1 MHMSFRDNLD
11 RFEQFAT
18 DVILERR
25 FGKRA
30 LLLRW
35 FLYALSWLFRGI
47 VQARLWLSRTRIR
60 KGRQLGVMIV
70 SVGNLT
76 VGGTGKTPVVERL
89 ARELKDGGRNVAI
102 LSRGYKSR
110 KLPVLRRWRRAFFGK
125 FKPRVVHDGKKLLL
139 DSAWAGDE
147 PYMLARSLANVP
159 VLVHKNR
166 ARAGL
171 AAVSDFKADILI
183 LDDGMQYLDIEH
195 RLDIC
200 LIDRQ
205 APFGNEFLLPRGT
218 LREPPSNLRR
228 ANFILITKAVPG
240 ESRELIQRIREY
252 NRTADIV
259 ECVHQPMYLRNIYD
273 PADCL
278 PLTHLRDKYVGVLS
292 GIARPESFE
301 DTLRQLGA
309 NLVITSRFA
318 DHHRFRGQE
327 LQDFVA
333 RCARRDLDFIVTT
346 EKDCVRFPTR
356 IGEAEKPEVPIYF
369 LRVEIEIIAGQQHWD
384 RLIARLTE
392 RREVVAPERVL
403 V

>member
-1 MHMSFRDNLD
+1 MSFRDNLD

-30 LLLRW
+30 MLLRW
-35 FLYALSWLFRGI
+35 LLYVLSWLFRGI
-47 VQARLWLSRTRIR
+47 VQLRLWLCRVRIR

-102 LSRGYKSR
+102 LSRGYKNR
-110 KLPVLRRWRRAFFGK
+110 KLPVLRRLRRKFFGK

-147 PYMLARSLANVP
+147 PFMLARSLGDVP

-166 ARAGL
+166 ARAG
-171 AAVSDFKADILI
+171 AIAVSEYKADILI

-218 LREPPSNLRR
+218 LREPPANLRR
-228 ANFILITKAVPG
+228 ANCILITKAVPG
-240 ESRELIQRIREY
+240 ESRALIKRIREY
-252 NRTADIV
+252 NRTADII
-259 ECVHQPMYLRNIYD
+259 ECVHQPQHLQNLYDAGDRRPLSDLRG
-273 PADCL
+273 
-278 PLTHLRDKYVGVLS
+278 KYIGVLS

-301 DTLRQLGA
+301 DMLEKLGA
-309 NLVITSRFA
+309 NRVITSRFA

-333 RCARRDLDFIVTT
+333 RAVRRDIDFIVTT
-346 EKDCVRFPTR
+346 EKDGVRFPSR
-356 IGEAEKPEVPIYF
+356 IGPSEQPEIPIYF
-369 LRVEIEIIAGQQHWD
+369 LRVEIEIIAGHENWD

>member
-1 MHMSFRDNLD
+1 MSFRDNLD

-30 LLLRW
+30 MLLRW
-35 FLYALSWLFRGI
+35 LLYAMSWLFRGG
-47 VQARLWLSRTRIR
+47 VQLRLWLCRVRIR

-102 LSRGYKSR
+102 LSRGYKNR
-110 KLPVLRRWRRAFFGK
+110 KLPVLRRLRRKFFGK

-147 PYMLARSLANVP
+147 PFMLARSLGDVP

-166 ARAGL
+166 ARAG
-171 AAVSDFKADILI
+171 AIAVSEYKADILI

-218 LREPPSNLRR
+218 LREPPANLRR
-228 ANFILITKAVPG
+228 ANCILITKAVPG
-240 ESRELIQRIREY
+240 ESRALIKRIREY
-252 NRTADIV
+252 NRTADII
-259 ECVHQPMYLRNIYD
+259 ECVHQPQHLQNLYDAGDRRPLSDLRG
-273 PADCL
+273 
-278 PLTHLRDKYVGVLS
+278 KYIGVLS

-301 DTLRQLGA
+301 DMLEKLGA
-309 NLVITSRFA
+309 NRVITSRFA

-333 RCARRDLDFIVTT
+333 RAVRRDIDFIVTT
-346 EKDCVRFPTR
+346 EKDGVRFPSR
-356 IGEAEKPEVPIYF
+356 IGASEQPEIPIYF
-369 LRVEIEIIAGQQHWD
+369 LRVEIEIIAGHENWD

-392 RREVVAPERVL
+392 RRKVVAPERVL

>member
-1 MHMSFRDNLD
+1 MSFRDELD

-35 FLYALSWLFRGI
+35 LLYALSWLFRGI
-47 VQARLWLSRTRIR
+47 VQARLWLSRVRIR
-60 KGRQLGVMIV
+60 KGRQLGVMVV
-70 SVGNLT
+70 SIGNLT

-102 LSRGYKSR
+102 LSRGYKNR
-110 KLPVLRRWRRAFFGK
+110 KLPLLRRLRRKYFGK

-139 DSAWAGDE
+139 DSEWAGDE
-147 PYMLARSLANVP
+147 PYMLARSLADVP

-166 ARAGL
+166 ARAGSV
-171 AAVSDFKADILI
+171 AVADFKADMLI
-183 LDDGMQYLDIEH
+183 LDDGMQYLDLEH

-218 LREPPSNLRR
+218 LREPPANLRR
-228 ANFILITKAVPG
+228 ANLILITKAVPG
-240 ESRELIQRIREY
+240 ESRALIKRIRQY

-259 ECVHQPMYLRNIYD
+259 ECIHQAKYLRNIYD

-278 PLTHLRDKYVGVLS
+278 PLSHLQDKYIGVLS

-301 DTLRQLGA
+301 GTLRELGA
-309 NLVITSRFA
+309 NIEITTRFA

-333 RCARRDLDFIVTT
+333 RCARRDTDFIVTT
-346 EKDCVRFPTR
+346 EKDGVRFPAR
-356 IGEAEKPEVPIYF
+356 IGDAEKPEVPIYF
-369 LRVEIEIIAGQQHWD
+369 LRVEIEIIAGQEHWD
-384 RLIARLTE
+384 RMIARLTQ

>member
-1 MHMSFRDNLD
+1 MSFRDNLD

-47 VQARLWLSRTRIR
+47 VQARLWLSRMRIR
-60 KGRQLGVMIV
+60 KARQLGVMVI
-70 SVGNLT
+70 SIGNLT

-110 KLPVLRRWRRAFFGK
+110 KLPVLRRLRRSFFGK

-147 PYMLARSLANVP
+147 PYMLARSLADVP

-171 AAVSDFKADILI
+171 TAVSEFKADILI

-228 ANFILITKAVPG
+228 ANLILITKAVPG
-240 ESRELIQRIREY
+240 ESRALIQRIRKY

-259 ECVHQPMYLRNIYD
+259 ECVHKPMYLRNIYD

-278 PLTHLRDKYVGVLS
+278 PLSHLQGKYLGVLS

-301 DTLRQLGA
+301 ATLRELGA
-309 NLVITSRFA
+309 NIEITTRFA
-318 DHHRFRGQE
+318 DHHRFRGRE
-327 LQDFVA
+327 LEDFVA
-333 RCARRDLDFIVTT
+333 RCARRDTDFIVTT
-346 EKDCVRFPTR
+346 EKDCVRFPSR
-356 IGEAEKPEVPIYF
+356 IGEEEKPEVPIYF
-369 LRVEIEIIAGQQHWD
+369 LRVEIDIIAGQEHWD

>member
-1 MHMSFRDNLD
+1 MSFRDNID

-35 FLYALSWLFRGI
+35 LLYAFSWLFRGI
-47 VQARLWLSRTRIR
+47 VHLRLWLYRVRIR
-60 KGRQLGVMIV
+60 KARQLGVMVV
-70 SVGNLT
+70 SIGNLT

-110 KLPVLRRWRRAFFGK
+110 KLPVLRRLRRKFFGK

-147 PYMLARSLANVP
+147 PYMLARSLADVP
-159 VLVHKNR
+159 VLVHRNR

-171 AAVSDFKADILI
+171 AAVSDFKADVLI

-195 RLDIC
+195 RVDIC

-218 LREPPSNLRR
+218 LREPPGNLRR

-240 ESRELIQRIREY
+240 ESRALIKRIRQY

-259 ECVHQPMYLRNIYD
+259 ECVHKPVYLQNIYD
-273 PADCL
+273 PADRR
-278 PLTHLRDKYVGVLS
+278 PLSDLRDKYLGVLS

-301 DTLRQLGA
+301 RTLRDLGA
-309 NLVITSRFA
+309 NLEIKTRFA

-327 LQDFVA
+327 LVDFVA
-333 RCARRDLDFIVTT
+333 RCARRDADFIVTT
-346 EKDCVRFPTR
+346 EKDGVRFPSQLGGADR
-356 IGEAEKPEVPIYF
+356 PEVPIYF
-369 LRVEIEIIAGQQHWD
+369 LRVEIEIIAGQENWD
-384 RLIARLTE
+384 RLIARLTQ

>member
-1 MHMSFRDNLD
+1 MSFRDNID

-47 VQARLWLSRTRIR
+47 AQTRIWLYRVRIR
-60 KGRQLGVMIV
+60 KARQLGVMVV

-110 KLPVLRRWRRAFFGK
+110 KLPVLRRLRRKFFGK

-171 AAVSDFKADILI
+171 AAVSEFKADILI
-183 LDDGMQYLDIEH
+183 LDDGMQYLGIEH

-218 LREPPSNLRR
+218 LREPPANLRR
-228 ANFILITKAVPG
+228 ANLILITKAVPG
-240 ESRELIQRIREY
+240 ESRALIRRIRQY

-259 ECVHQPMYLRNIYD
+259 ECVHMPKYLRNIYD

-278 PLTHLRDKYVGVLS
+278 PLSHLQGKYLGVLS

-301 DTLRQLGA
+301 ATLRELGA
-309 NLVITSRFA
+309 NIEISTRFA
-318 DHHRFRGQE
+318 DHHRFRGEE

-333 RCARRDLDFIVTT
+333 RCARRDTDFIVTT
-346 EKDCVRFPTR
+346 EKDGVRFPSR
-356 IGEAEKPEVPIYF
+356 IGDAEKPEVPIYF
-369 LRVEIEIIAGQQHWD
+369 LRVEIEIIAGQEHWE
-384 RLIARLTE
+384 RLIARLTQ
-392 RREVVAPERVL
+392 RRPVVAPERVL

>member
-1 MHMSFRDNLD
+1 MSFRDKLD

-18 DVILERR
+18 AVILERR

-35 FLYALSWLFRGI
+35 LLYALSWLFRGI
-47 VQARLWLSRTRIR
+47 VQARLWLSRMRIR
-60 KGRQLGVMIV
+60 KARQLGVMVV
-70 SVGNLT
+70 SIGNLT

-110 KLPVLRRWRRAFFGK
+110 KLPVLRRLRRSFFGK
-125 FKPRVVHDGKKLLL
+125 FKPRVVHDGKKMLL

-147 PYMLARSLANVP
+147 PFMLARSLGDVP

-171 AAVSDFKADILI
+171 AAVSEFKADILL

-228 ANFILITKAVPG
+228 ANLILITKAVPG
-240 ESRELIQRIREY
+240 ESGALIKRIRQY

-259 ECVHQPMYLRNIYD
+259 ECVHKPKYLQNIYD
-273 PADCL
+273 AADCL
-278 PLTHLRDKYVGVLS
+278 PLSDLRGKYLGVLS

-301 DTLRQLGA
+301 GTLRDLGA
-309 NLVITSRFA
+309 NIEITTRFA
-318 DHHRFRGQE
+318 DHHRFRGRE
-327 LQDFVA
+327 LEDFVA
-333 RCARRDLDFIVTT
+333 RCARRDTDFIVTT
-346 EKDCVRFPTR
+346 EKDCVRFPAR
-356 IGEAEKPEVPIYF
+356 IGEQDKPEVPIYF
-369 LRVEIEIIAGQQHWD
+369 LRVEIEIIAGQEYWD
-384 RLIARLTE
+384 RMIARLTQ

>member
-1 MHMSFRDNLD
+1 MSFRDNLD

-35 FLYALSWLFRGI
+35 LLYALSWLFRGI
-47 VQARLWLSRTRIR
+47 VQARLWLSRKRIR
-60 KGRQLGVMIV
+60 KGRQLGVMII

-125 FKPRVVHDGKKLLL
+125 FKLRVVHDGKKLLL

-240 ESRELIQRIREY
+240 ESRALIKRIREY

-259 ECVHQPMYLRNIYD
+259 ECIHKPMYLRNIYNPD
-273 PADCL
+273 DCL
-278 PLTHLRDKYVGVLS
+278 PLSHLRDKYIGVLS

-309 NLVITSRFA
+309 NLEITTRFA

-327 LQDFVA
+327 LVDFVA
-333 RCARRDLDFIVTT
+333 RCARRDTDFIVTT
-346 EKDCVRFPTR
+346 EKDGVRFPAR
-356 IGEAEKPEVPIYF
+356 IGGADKPEVPIYF
-369 LRVEIEIIAGQQHWD
+369 LRVEIEIIAGQEHWD

>member
-1 MHMSFRDNLD
+1 MSFRDNLD

-47 VQARLWLSRTRIR
+47 VQARLWLSRMRIR
-60 KGRQLGVMIV
+60 KARQLGVMVI
-70 SVGNLT
+70 SIGNLT

-110 KLPVLRRWRRAFFGK
+110 KLPVLRRLRRSFFGK

-147 PYMLARSLANVP
+147 PYMLARSLADVP

-171 AAVSDFKADILI
+171 TAVSEFKADILI

-228 ANFILITKAVPG
+228 ANLILITKAVPG
-240 ESRELIQRIREY
+240 ESRALIQRIRKY

-259 ECVHQPMYLRNIYD
+259 ECVHKPMYLRNIYD

-278 PLTHLRDKYVGVLS
+278 PLSHLQGKFLGVLS

-301 DTLRQLGA
+301 ATLRELGA
-309 NLVITSRFA
+309 NIEITTRFA
-318 DHHRFRGQE
+318 DHHRFRGRE
-327 LQDFVA
+327 LEDFVA
-333 RCARRDLDFIVTT
+333 RCARRDTDFIVTT
-346 EKDCVRFPTR
+346 EKDCVRFPSR
-356 IGEAEKPEVPIYF
+356 IGDEEKPEVPIYF
-369 LRVEIEIIAGQQHWD
+369 LRVEIDIIAGQEHWD

>member
-1 MHMSFRDNLD
+1 MSFRDNID

-35 FLYALSWLFRGI
+35 LLYALSWLFRGI
-47 VQARLWLSRTRIR
+47 VQTRLWLYRVRIR
-60 KGRQLGVMIV
+60 KARQLGVMIV

-102 LSRGYKSR
+102 LSRGYKNR
-110 KLPVLRRWRRAFFGK
+110 KLPVLRRLRRKFFGK

-147 PYMLARSLANVP
+147 PYMLARSLGDVP

-166 ARAGL
+166 ARVGL
-171 AAVSDFKADILI
+171 AAVAEFKADVLI

-195 RLDIC
+195 RVDIC

-240 ESRELIQRIREY
+240 ESRALIKRIRQY

-259 ECVHQPMYLRNIYD
+259 ECVHKPVYLQNIYD
-273 PADCL
+273 PADRL
-278 PLTHLRDKYVGVLS
+278 PLSHLRGKYLGVLS

-301 DTLRQLGA
+301 DTLRKLGA
-309 NLVITSRFA
+309 ILEITTRFA

-333 RCARRDLDFIVTT
+333 RCARRDADFIVTT
-346 EKDCVRFPTR
+346 EKDGVRFPAR
-356 IGEAEKPEVPIYF
+356 IGGADKPEVPIYF
-369 LRVEIEIIAGQQHWD
+369 LRVEIEIIAGQENWD
-384 RLIARLTE
+384 RLIARLTQ

>member
-1 MHMSFRDNLD
+1 MSFRDNLD

-47 VQARLWLSRTRIR
+47 VQARLWLSRVRIR
-60 KGRQLGVMIV
+60 KARQLGVMV
-70 SVGNLT
+70 LSVGNLT

-102 LSRGYKSR
+102 LSRGYKNR
-110 KLPVLRRWRRAFFGK
+110 KLPVLRRLRRKFFGK
-125 FKPRVVHDGKKLLL
+125 FKVRVVHDGKKLLL

-218 LREPPSNLRR
+218 LREPPANLRR

-273 PADCL
+273 PDDCL
-278 PLTHLRDKYVGVLS
+278 PLTHLRDKYIGVLS

-301 DTLRQLGA
+301 DTLRKLGA
-309 NLVITSRFA
+309 NLEITTRFA
-318 DHHRFRGQE
+318 DHHRFREQE

-333 RCARRDLDFIVTT
+333 RCARRDTDFIVTT
-346 EKDCVRFPTR
+346 EKDGVRFPSR
-356 IGEAEKPEVPIYF
+356 IGGADKPEVPIYF
-369 LRVEIEIIAGQQHWD
+369 LRVEIEIIAGQEHWD